1 MINIIADKYL
11 YNIQSYLPENINL
24 ILFDPSRGLPE
35 SIQTAHGLL
44 VRTVIPINRQTLPD
58 IPDPLSF
65 IGTASAGTDH
75 VDIDYLLNNEIAFA
89 DAAGCNAWSVAEYV
103 LTSLL
108 IWTDKRKKNIQELSV
123 GVIGAGHVGSRVL
136 RLLKKIGVST
146 VAYDPPREKRE
157 TGFRSASQ
165 EDLQR
170 CDILTFHTPLTFE
183 GEHPTHHWLDARK
196 LAHQNYELIINTSRG
211 GVIDEQAVLQAME
224 KGRLND
230 IILDVWENEPRIDLQ
245 TAGNTFIKTPHI
257 AGYSVQAKE
266 NASKFVAKALLNHFG
281 LAEPSN
287 RKQDGKR
294 IISGDLAAFT
304 SLTALLTELH
314 PVKEYE
320 AELERILKNHP
331 RERGE
336 KFNQLR
342 AEFPLRQEFPHTYLP
357 SSYFKR
363 FPILRKLGFAEK

>member
-1 MINIIADKYL
+1 MINILADQYL
-11 YNIQSYLPENINL
+11 YNIKSYLPDNINL
-24 ILFDPSRGLPE
+24 TLFDPARGLPE
-35 SIQTAHGLL
+35 SVKTAHGLL
-44 VRTVIPINRQTLPD
+44 VRTVIPINSQTLPD
-58 IPDPLSF
+58 IPDQLSF
-65 IGTASAGTDH
+65 VGTASAGTDH
-75 VDIDYLLNNEIAFA
+75 VDIDYLLNNEVAFA
-89 DAAGCNAWSVAEYV
+89 DAAGCNARSVAEYV
-103 LTSLL
+103 LTCLL
-108 IWTDKRKKNIQELSV
+108 IWTDKKKKNIQDLSV
-123 GVIGAGHVGSRVL
+123 GVIGAGHVGTQVI
-136 RLLKKIGVST
+136 RLLKKIGVGT

-183 GEHPTHHWLDARK
+183 GKYATHHWLDAQK
-196 LAHQNYELIINTSRG
+196 LAHQKYELIINTSRG
-211 GVIDEQAVLQAME
+211 GVVEEQAVLQAME
-224 KGRLND
+224 KGHLND
-230 IILDVWENEPRIDLQ
+230 IILDVWENEPRIDLKVAQ
-245 TAGNTFIKTPHI
+245 KTFIKTPHI

-266 NASKFVAKALLNHFG
+266 NASKFVAEALLNHFD
-281 LAEPSN
+281 LAETSSQ
-287 RKQDGKR
+287 KQNNSR

-320 AELERILKNHP
+320 AKLERILKNHP

-357 SSYFKR
+357 PSYFKR
-363 FPILRKLGFAEK
+363 FPVLRELGFAVK